1 MGQSSFVRPAAVPAR
16 RNLRLT
22 VDVPLLL
29 AVIALALIGLMA
41 IYSAS
46 WKAGMARE
54 NGSTTYYLVRQAAFV
69 VLGLAVM
76 GAAYF
81 LDYRWLKRFVVPMM
95 AVTLMALAVVIT
107 IAKIK
112 GEVNGRSL
120 VEGSVQ
126 PSELAKLMTVLYLS
140 VWMNSRKDSINSISA
155 GLLPMLGI
163 MGLMAGLIMT
173 QPDMSVAFTILIM
186 GGIMLFLAGGNFRII
201 TTFLFMVSTVGLV
214 VVRLYS
220 TGSSRMGSYIEG
232 LKDLLSASPHVQRAL
247 EAVARGG
254 LFGVGLGNSLTKN
267 TGLPFGWTD
276 SVFAVLVEETGL
288 IGGLVVIA
296 LYGLILW
303 RGLRI
308 AERTPDFL
316 GKLLAS
322 GVTLW
327 IILEALLNI
336 AVLFGLLPFTG
347 NALPFL
353 SYGGSS
359 LLTVFAGIGL
369 LLNVNRIGMQES
381 GTSGGKTFGA
391 VVDLR
396 WRDGRRRVSRTGRAA
411 SPRG

>member
-1 MGQSSFVRPAAVPAR
+1 MGQSTFVRPAAVPVR

-29 AVIALALIGLMA
+29 AVVALALIGLMA
-41 IYSAS
+41 VYSAS
-46 WKAGMARE
+46 WKAGMAQE
-54 NGSTTYYLVRQAAFV
+54 NGTTTYFLVRQSIFV
-69 VLGLAVM
+69 VAGFFVLGT
-76 GAAYF
+76 AYF
-81 LDYRWLKRFVVPMM
+81 LDYRWLKRFIVPMM
-95 AVTLMALAVVIT
+95 AVTLVALTVVIT

-112 GEVNGRSL
+112 GEVNGRAL
-120 VEGSVQ
+120 LEGSVQ

-163 MGLMAGLIMT
+163 MGLMAGLIMI
-173 QPDMSVAFTILIM
+173 QPDMSVAFTILM
-186 GGIMLFLAGGNFRII
+186 LGGIMLFLAGGNFRII
-201 TTFLFMVSTVGLV
+201 ATFLFVVTSVGLV
-214 VVRLYS
+214 VVRVYS
-220 TGSSRMGSYIEG
+220 TGSNRMGAYIDG
-232 LKDLLSASPHVQRAL
+232 LKNLLNASDHVQRAL

-254 LFGVGLGNSLTKN
+254 LFGVGLGNSLTKH

-288 IGGLVVIA
+288 IGGLVVIV
-296 LYGLILW
+296 LFGLILW

-308 AERTPDFL
+308 AERTQDFL

-327 IILEALLNI
+327 ITLEALLNI
-336 AVLFGLLPFTG
+336 AVLLGLLPFTG

-359 LLTVFAGIGL
+359 LITIFAGVGVL
-369 LLNVNRIGMQES
+369 FNVNRIAMQDS

-396 WRDGRRRVSRTGRAA
+396 WRDGRRRVSRAVRAA